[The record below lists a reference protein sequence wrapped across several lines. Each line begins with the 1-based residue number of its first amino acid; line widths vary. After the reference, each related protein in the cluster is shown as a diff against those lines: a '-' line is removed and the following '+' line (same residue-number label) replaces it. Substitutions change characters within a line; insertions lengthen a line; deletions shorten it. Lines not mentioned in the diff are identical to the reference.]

1 MVCRELSAVTSSWTL
16 DREESETH
24 HLTVEVRDGAGDGNT
39 NTVELL
45 VHLLDI
51 NDNTPMFFAERYE
64 FFLLENLPWHQLY
77 L

>member
-1 MVCRELSAVTSSWTL
+1 MHTWVVWNGEKRKVG
-16 DREESETH
+16 ETGH
-24 HLTVEVRDGAGDGNT
+24 GRAQGRDGAGDGNT